1 MSAVR
6 LIRMIP
12 LGRIMLALCM
22 LVAVATTAA
31 APARAEGDAGSFIQ
45 GLGDQAI
52 KLITDKSLS
61 RDQRHDQF
69 SKLFTASFDVPAIG
83 RFVLGRYWRTAT
95 PQQQTSYLQ
104 LFGEY
109 VVSVYSDRFT
119 DYSGEKF
126 RVTGSRKDDDAT
138 NTVSSEIDRP
148 SGGPPIKI
156 NWQVTNGA
164 EGYKITDVIVE
175 NLSMAITQRSEF
187 SSIIE
192 RGGGNVDALITL
204 LKQKLGKS

>member
-1 MSAVR
+1 MTRIV
-6 LIRMIP
+6 P
-12 LGRIMLALCM
+12 LGRIILAFCL
-22 LVAVATTAA
+22 LAALTASA
-31 APARAEGDAGSFIQ
+31 LSPARAAASDPTAFIQ

-52 KLITDKSLS
+52 KLITDKSLT
-61 RDQRHDQF
+61 REARREQF
-69 SKLFTASFDVPAIG
+69 TKLFTASFDVPSIG

-95 PQQQTSYLQ
+95 PQQQSEYLQ

-126 RVTGSRKDDDAT
+126 KVTGTRKDDDT
-138 NTVSSEIDRP
+138 NNTVSSEIDRP
-148 SGGPPIKI
+148 NGGPPIKI
-156 NWQVTNGA
+156 DWRVTNGA
-164 EGYKITDVIVE
+164 DGYKITDVIVE

-192 RGGGNVDALITL
+192 RGGGNVDALIAL